1 MTRKEELIK
10 TIENAI
16 ECNHRYIGIEVRDSR
31 LKESEIIINPRRNFK
46 EKLEYYKKAY
56 DDDLKLKACSDISI
70 VSFSSAH
77 AYFRLQRDST
87 RDRWGKRFEKEE
99 RLIKLIVNVEGI
111 TDTETIDKLALEI
124 AEYDDEKLDKE
135 LDFYLEMYIDK

>member
-16 ECNHRYIGIEVRDSR
+16 ECNHRYIGVEVRDSR
-31 LKESEIIINPRRNFK
+31 LRESEIIINPRRNFK
-46 EKLEYYKKAY
+46 DKLEYYKKAY

-70 VSFSSAH
+70 VSFSSRH
-77 AYFRLQRDST
+77 AYFGLQREST
-87 RDRWGKRFEKEE
+87 RNRWIKRFEKEDKLV
-99 RLIKLIVNVEGI
+99 RLIIEVEGI

-124 AEYDDEKLDKE
+124 AEYDDEKLDRD

>member
-16 ECNHRYIGIEVRDSR
+16 ECNHRYIGVEVRDSR
-31 LKESEIIINPRRNFK
+31 LRESEIIINPRRNFK
-46 EKLEYYKKAY
+46 DKLEYYKKAY

-70 VSFSSAH
+70 VSFSSSI
-77 AYFRLQRDST
+77 AYFKIQRETTRLN
-87 RDRWGKRFEKEE
+87 WAMRFEKEE
-99 RLIKLIVNVEGI
+99 RLKELIIYVEGI
-111 TDTETIDKLALEI
+111 ADIETIDKLALEI
-124 AEYDDEKLDKE
+124 AEYDDEKLDRD

>member
-16 ECNHRYIGIEVRDSR
+16 GCNHRYIGIEVRDSR

-46 EKLEYYKKAY
+46 AKLEYYKKAY

-70 VSFSSAH
+70 VSFSSTH
-77 AYFRLQRDST
+77 SYFRLQRNST
-87 RDRWGKRFEKEE
+87 RDRWGRRFGKEE
-99 RLIKLIVNVEGI
+99 RLIELIVNVEGI
-111 TDTETIDKLALEI
+111 ADTETIDKLALEI
-124 AEYDDEKLDKE
+124 AEYDDEKLDND
-135 LDFYLEMYIDK
+135 LDFYLEMHIDK